1 MPDVL
6 TGDSRTLVGYL
17 AERANDLANNPHP
30 RIIIL
35 QGASGIGKT
44 WIIQELYA
52 YLRTSTQDK
61 YWADLGQAQLRLGA
75 GLDPMPTR
83 KEVRPSLENFV
94 WPANVLPSFGWW
106 GFNCERL
113 NNGQFFDVVGAIKPQ
128 LDAHLLPLTMAYQFE
143 STVWERLSQKQRDFY
158 LEIRSALLDEAAGVA
173 AERLAELIGAAG
185 LPFIG
190 TLSQWGVRG
199 FKYLNQARLD
209 NKALKTDVALN
220 SQAQQRRE
228 SAGRQ
233 LAANIC
239 ALAKP
244 ELPAIAAI
252 EDIHLMGP
260 ETAAMLDEFIRLDKP
275 VLIIGTAWP
284 EYDLDSYYGKW
295 LTGEPAH
302 KNCQII
308 NVAGLGDEDLISIL
322 EEYAPRTDRNTALR
336 IIERTHHNPHFLK
349 LALSSWNATRH
360 IAANR
365 GRILDPELTLPTDI
379 NQLYQDRWRS
389 LSEETRHALCCAVAI
404 NPTADP
410 SGRFPPEVV
419 TQTSTQTQIQSREK
433 TARGLAAAI
442 NPAGWC
448 RLDASTELF
457 AEEVL
462 AQQVRDEVPHNLDAT
477 TIALAKDTAEN
488 LLAQWIMDNTTGTRI
503 APSQLATTVAS
514 WYLGLSDENNPEQAR
529 VRAIAHYTLAHAA
542 DANTNIQLAIDQAEQ
557 TLAARGRA
565 GLAKNEQDVEIN
577 DWYADRLLDAGQLER
592 SFQQRAKT
600 LDMRLELG
608 EKSSQLL
615 SALYELANNFYAA
628 RYCLQAA
635 KYFGKAANLSARLD
649 SSSWEIWTIKC
660 LYSQGLALYDAGE
673 AKQAIKVQ
681 RLAASR
687 AETALKMCGSTL
699 VAGGEPHPFSTE
711 YSNVAKKDIEAQYLL
726 ILLEI
731 NKCLTK
737 LNQQTKAISAIRELI
752 DLADQY
758 VEPTSI
764 IHSEARR
771 SLRNALVSTKQHGEA
786 AEVAQWLVD
795 YDRNVCG
802 LGQTPHVFFQLASAF
817 DLDALIDCYL
827 KLDRY
832 DDAVSTCQDA
842 INFLKPGDQGYEY
855 FVSSI
860 TSKLGQGLVALGKVN
875 EGLAKLRAGVDLAEK
890 LLGSRSRQ
898 TYNSHLLLLAELEK
912 IGDQKEIIDEY
923 EKILAIAE
931 QCFTATGQ
939 ETISK
944 LHDYAAYLF
953 NIGDY
958 ERAALVFQT
967 LVERN
972 SALYRSNSRQV
983 YSALCWLGESLGRS
997 GKLSQCVAAY
1007 QTASTGRSQL
1017 LGADHEA
1024 TLAAKKA
1031 LHYWQDKLPE
1041 NSDN

>member
-1 MPDVL
+1 MLDVF
-6 TGDSRTLVGYL
+6 TCDSRTLVGQL
-17 AERANDLANNPHP
+17 DERVNDLANHPHP
-30 RIIIL
+30 RVIIL

-44 WIIQELYA
+44 WTIQELYA
-52 YLRTSTQDK
+52 HLRTSTQDK
-61 YWADLGQAQLRLGA
+61 YWPDLEQAQYRLGT

-94 WPANVLPSFGWW
+94 WPANVLPAFGWW

-143 STVWERLSQKQRDFY
+143 STVWERLSQKQRDYY
-158 LEIRSALLDEAAGVA
+158 LEIRSALLDEATGAA

-190 TLSQWGVRG
+190 TLTQWGVRG

-209 NKALKTDVALN
+209 NKALKTDVSLN
-220 SQAQQRRE
+220 IRAQQRRE

-233 LAANIC
+233 LAATIC

-252 EDIHLMGP
+252 EDMHLMGP

-284 EYDLDSYYGKW
+284 EYDLDSHYGQW
-295 LTGEPAH
+295 LAGEPART
-302 KNCQII
+302 NCQII
-308 NVAGLGDEDLISIL
+308 NVAGLGDDELVSIIK
-322 EEYAPRTDRNTALR
+322 EYAPATDHHTALR
-336 IIERTHHNPHFLK
+336 VIERTHHNPHFLK
-349 LALSSWNATRH
+349 LALSSWNVARH
-360 IAANR
+360 ITANR
-365 GRILDPELTLPTDI
+365 GRILDPEIALPRDI

-404 NPTADP
+404 NPTTDP
-410 SGRFPPEVV
+410 SCRFPPQIV
-419 TQTSTQTQIQSREK
+419 TQTSAKIQIQSSEK
-433 TARGLAAAI
+433 TAQGLAEAI

-462 AQQVRDEVPHNLDAT
+462 AQQVREAIPHILDET
-477 TIALAKDTAEN
+477 TILAAKRATKDI
-488 LLAQWIMDNTTGTRI
+488 LSDWIKTHTVGTRL
-503 APSQLATTVAS
+503 APSQLASTIAS
-514 WYLGLSDENNPEQAR
+514 WYLGLSDENNPQQAR

-542 DANTNIQLAIDQAEQ
+542 DDNTNIQLAIDQAEQ

-577 DWYADRLLDAGQLER
+577 DWYADRLLEAGQLER
-592 SFQQRAKT
+592 SLKQRAKT

-615 SALYELANNFYAA
+615 GALYELANDFFDAA
-628 RYCLQAA
+628 YYLQAA
-635 KYFGKAANLSARLD
+635 KYFGKTARFDD
-649 SSSWEIWTIKC
+649 SGWGILAINC
-660 LYSQGLALYDAGE
+660 LYRQGLALHDAGE

-687 AETALKMCGSTL
+687 AEIALKMCGSTL
-699 VAGGEPHPFSTE
+699 VTGGEPQSYTFFNQH
-711 YSNVAKKDIEAQYLL
+711 SNVAKKDIKDIEEHYLQ
-726 ILLEI
+726 ILLQI
-731 NKCLTK
+731 NRCLTE

-764 IHSEARR
+764 VYSDARR
-771 SLRNALVSTKQHGEA
+771 ILRNALFSTKQYGEA

-795 YDRNVCG
+795 WES
-802 LGQTPHVFFQLASAF
+802 GQKPHDTFQLTS
-817 DLDALIDCYL
+817 DIDSLIQCYL
-827 KLDRY
+827 KLERY
-832 DDAVSTCQDA
+832 GEAVAICQDA

-855 FVSSI
+855 FVSRI
-860 TSKLGQGLVALGKVN
+860 TSRLGQGLVALGKVN

-898 TYNSHLLLLAELEK
+898 TYNSHLLLLEELEK
-912 IGDQKEIIDEY
+912 VGDQTEIIDEY

-939 ETISK
+939 ETIRT
-944 LHDYAAYLF
+944 LHNYAVYLF
-953 NIGDY
+953 NVGSY

-967 LVERN
+967 LAERN
-972 SALYRSNSRQV
+972 SVLHTSNSRQV

-997 GKLSQCVAAY
+997 GQLSQCVASY
-1007 QTASTGRSQL
+1007 RTASNGRSQL
-1017 LGADHEA
+1017 LGTDHEA

-1031 LHYWQDKLPE
+1031 LRYWQGKLQE
-1041 NSDN
+1041 NTDN